1 MSEINSL
8 RESSRMELRRT
19 ERMEQTYAQV
29 EDRLKALKVDIAKT
43 EASYEKVTA
52 FSSFAIF
59 ELVSL

>member
-1 MSEINSL
+1 
-8 RESSRMELRRT
+8 MELRRT